1 MSAFGVRGISPKAFS
16 EHFREEAAGSR
27 WQDLDVEVQN
37 IPYGPEL
44 EISRIEFV

>member
-1 MSAFGVRGISPKAFS
+1 MCPSFGVRGISPG
-16 EHFREEAAGSR
+16 HFRSISGTKRGSR
-27 WQDLDVEVQN
+27 WQDLEVEVQN